1 MSAIKFNK
9 ENQKHTVLISKY
21 AKIISSVNNATKEE
35 MGRDLL
41 PNEMFGMFVR
51 EVGVDKANSN
61 FNFFREAF
69 IQSNIKIAEPFDWN
83 ALYDRYFSKVKNFN
97 HSDKTIKTQVWFKRF
112 NLDYISRLNKI
123 EVLIVSA
130 ILGNFI
136 GLLLGYIFGETTYLV
151 SKGFVVSEEYYLKL
165 NRKTYLNKYFDFNYI
180 LAISGFI
187 ITFGVSYLYLK
198 LKITDE

>member
-112 NLDYISRLNKI
+112 N
-123 EVLIVSA
+123 
-130 ILGNFI
+130 
-136 GLLLGYIFGETTYLV
+136 
-151 SKGFVVSEEYYLKL
+151 
-165 NRKTYLNKYFDFNYI
+165 
-180 LAISGFI
+180 
-187 ITFGVSYLYLK
+187 
-198 LKITDE
+198 